1 MGQDEYEHEH
11 AVNDVEQCTTST
23 RNISSTGTGT
33 GTIHE
38 DDAGASIQESIS
50 SSHTNIHREDKR
62 PLHEILETAIDNA
75 LLGGIAGAAAM
86 GANVM
91 ALMWM
96 RTAVR

>member
-1 MGQDEYEHEH
+1 MGQDEHEHEHEH
-11 AVNDVEQCTTST
+11 AVNDVNVEQCTTRPRPRPST
-23 RNISSTGTGT
+23 LTCRPTTGTT
-33 GTIHE
+33 
-38 DDAGASIQESIS
+38 IQESLS
-50 SSHTNIHREDKR
+50 SSHNNIHREDKR